1 MTTTTMNTTMKTMM
15 NVDDEDGDDV
25 DDDVDD
31 DDGDDDGGDDDD
43 ADNDD
48 DADDD
53 DDDDNDDDDRITI
66 LSSQTRFGQ
75 PQPASRKLRPA
86 AENKRKLL
94 RTHSELSTNIRLL
107 QTRFRCPSP
116 RPESS
121 AQWPRTTENILER
134 QRFTNNVKSNLRKR
148 RTPPESR

>member
-1 MTTTTMNTTMKTMM
+1 MIRWYN
-15 NVDDEDGDDV
+15 
-25 DDDVDD
+25 DD
-31 DDGDDDGGDDDD
+31 DDH
-43 ADNDD
+43 
-48 DADDD
+48 DDD
-53 DDDDNDDDDRITI
+53 DDDDNAANDNGEDDNYDDGITI

-148 RTPPESR
+148 PAPPESGKPLAAWGNFQEPRNPKSFQAGQ